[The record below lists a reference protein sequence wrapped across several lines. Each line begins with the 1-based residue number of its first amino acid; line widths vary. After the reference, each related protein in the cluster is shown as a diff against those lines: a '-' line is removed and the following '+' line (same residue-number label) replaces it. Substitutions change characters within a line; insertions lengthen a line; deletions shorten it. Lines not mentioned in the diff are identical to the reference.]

1 VFTKVSTRFSA
12 GFEIR
17 NVASSS
23 RVSAC
28 FCGDP
33 SATSVGP
40 AFRVVAPVV
49 SGPGVSGPG
58 VSGPD
63 LSG

>member
-1 VFTKVSTRFSA
+1 VFTKVSTRLSA

-23 RVSAC
+23 RVSASRC
-28 FCGDP
+28 RDP

-40 AFRVVAPVV
+40 AFRVVAGGVV
-49 SGPGVSGPG
+49 APARV
-58 VSGPD
+58 VLDPD
-63 LSG
+63 ILG